1 MAESFIE
8 KRRRELGLDK
18 PAAASNA
25 TPARVPGA
33 QTSPA
38 VAVPTSFV
46 GRRRLELGIDKL
58 SPQQLQT
65 MLPAGSLSVNNSLNT
80 AKSFVDSQITPETR
94 QKVVAA
100 DAAKAAKEAK
110 KSPEQKELEAYRT
123 AGGSRD
129 LPVIGP
135 VLRGLDWLADKTKPA
150 ADVAQSLYT
159 PGGGLTAVNT
169 LTKGTGAVISRALP
183 ALERTTA
190 GRAIQTGLTE
200 AAVGAPLG
208 ASHALAQ
215 TGDLKQAKDE
225 AVFGAATGGALGL
238 VGKALAPAFS
248 RFLQRTKAVAP
259 ELEQAT
265 RDALESSQVPSQ
277 YRSVQTGTLR
287 NASND
292 SYLSHIMGSIRDDV
306 YQQMTP
312 PLENPNELA
321 KWIRPHLGE
330 DVSLNEIRKLSYDD
344 MTQLANEIRSNMSM
358 HDVASRVAKSKGFDL
373 DAAFAGKRPSL
384 KDQVT
389 SDQSRRAYG
398 IYDAPQV
405 KPARS
410 LPREGS
416 VQVSSEPS
424 LPGAPAVAATDD
436 IETLARQYQA
446 ADQALQELDQRYSS
460 GGTPTPEDVQ
470 RMMELQQVKSDLLQR
485 AGRLP
490 EGVKA
495 RVNGGGATGA
505 PPPNV
510 PPAGP
515 SLPGNVRARVASP
528 AGQRSSGPTRAT
540 SKPTK
545 TISRAQLVERI
556 RKNLGVVI
564 DSGRT
569 GYDRSKVLGV
579 FKTQPGVIRTGYAED
594 VETIAHEL
602 GHHLSK
608 KHDLL
613 DRRFEQELL
622 DMMDT
627 QGVHN
632 YRSYPRSEWHEEGVA
647 EFLRT
652 YLSDPQQ
659 ARQLA
664 PNFSAFLDSKLPKN
678 VRKGLRNVQQDV
690 QTWINQ
696 GEYDQAVGM
705 VDFEGGGGK
714 AKGNWNRW
722 YTRFVDDLNPIKI
735 AEKALSGAI
744 GVGKD
749 SIYKMARLSRGVGE
763 QAKMAVTRGIFDSQG
778 NKISDG
784 LQEIVKPL
792 QKIGMSEKDFG
803 TYLAVVHAEDL
814 RKMGKVVPFSEAQ
827 ARAVLQRLGS
837 NPVVQK
843 AQQEI
848 VKYNNALL
856 DLMVDS
862 GLLSPKVVAEM
873 RAKYPNYVPFQRYF
887 DDDAVA
893 GFKNG
898 GYGSSSGFVNVTTP
912 VKRMSEEGSDR
923 SILNPVESMVK
934 NTFLV
939 MNAAAKNKVGLQ
951 LADLAKI
958 DGAGKWVEH
967 VPGASDDAQ
976 HIIFVKVNGDKQAF
990 KIRDPE
996 LYNAMLSLDNES
1008 SNSLLRFLGGMASVL
1023 RGGATLTPEFMIR
1036 NAFRDVAGAMV
1047 NSTKY
1052 GFTPLDF
1059 MKGFMHTVR
1068 KTDVYEKFVNSG
1080 GAMSTMMALD
1090 RDTNREALEAV
1101 FKKSLKDKT
1110 LNVVTSPKE
1119 LAKWLSLYRPVQKT
1133 VDVLRKGAEIS
1144 ELSTKI
1150 GTFNRV
1156 LKKTGDIE
1164 EAAYSARDLM
1174 DFNRA
1179 GSNIRQANKAI
1190 AFLNASIQGTDKMV
1204 RAFKEN
1210 KASFLTRAFTTLA
1223 LPASL
1228 VYFWNK
1234 YQLSEE
1240 DQQAFANIPQW
1251 QKDSF
1256 YVIGVGGGKF
1266 VRIPKPFE
1274 AGMLFATSTERMLQ
1288 WLEAND
1294 PEAFE
1299 EYGRATA
1306 ESVTPPMLFTAL
1318 TPLLEATTNHSFF
1331 RNAPIVPQGEQ
1342 RYEKKDQ
1349 YGIYTSEVAKEL
1361 GQLADKVGLGET
1373 NAASPR
1379 IIDNTLKGYTAGLGQ
1394 YGVDAVDKVIDK
1406 VSGKKKTPEPAKK
1419 LTESPFFRSFFATTS
1434 GGGQVREDFYDAWDK
1449 ISKKKASADRDDQI
1463 LPIDQQRQ
1471 YMRMKA
1477 GYNAI
1482 NKLNKRYKAVRD
1494 SKDID
1499 ADTKRSKMDEL
1510 DAKMNEAAAKALEA
1524 K

>member
-18 PAAASNA
+18 PAANSNA
-25 TPARVPGA
+25 TPERVPGIQA
-33 QTSPA
+33 SPT

-65 MLPAGSLSVNNSLNT
+65 ILPAGSLSVNKSLDT
-80 AKSFVDSQITPETR
+80 AKAFVDSKITATTK
-94 QKVVAA
+94 QKAAEKQQKEEALNRNAYEKWYDKHIGGTWIDRALGGLQTADRAVSNVKAGALDTATIGASQGLGRLALNSLPGGEQNLKPIFDERKDSAGYTVGEIAGYLPPGAAIERGIAAIGKGVGKQFVKSKIGRTAIRGAAAGAA
-100 DAAKAAKEAK
+100 DAAA
-110 KSPEQKELEAYRT
+110 QEL
-123 AGGSRD
+123 G
-129 LPVIGP
+129 
-135 VLRGLDWLADKTKPA
+135 
-150 ADVAQSLYT
+150 DVAFREGKFD
-159 PGGGLTAVNT
+159 PINVAI
-169 LTKGTGAVISRALP
+169 GA
-183 ALERTTA
+183 
-190 GRAIQTGLTE
+190 
-200 AAVGAPLG
+200 GA
-208 ASHALAQ
+208 
-215 TGDLKQAKDE
+215 
-225 AVFGAATGGALGL
+225 GGALGA
-238 VGKALAPAFS
+238 GAEALSGALRSRALNKEVKSFINRVESTDAPSPAGRNVQELPS
-248 RFLQRTKAVAP
+248 SSAQGDAYAANARRWLAIQDEHAAAVD
-259 ELEQAT
+259 Q
-265 RDALESSQVPSQ
+265 Q
-277 YRSVQTGTLR
+277 YQ
-287 NASND
+287 
-292 SYLSHIMGSIRDDV
+292 YLK
-306 YQQMTP
+306 Q
-312 PLENPNELA
+312 
-321 KWIRPHLGE
+321 
-330 DVSLNEIRKLSYDD
+330 
-344 MTQLANEIRSNMSM
+344 
-358 HDVASRVAKSKGFDL
+358 
-373 DAAFAGKRPSL
+373 SL
-384 KDQVT
+384 KDRGGVQQGGLVT
-389 SDQSRRAYG
+389 DPTTGEVTGRYG
-398 IYDAPQV
+398 RTSNNPQWY
-405 KPARS
+405 RDFY
-410 LPREGS
+410 
-416 VQVSSEPS
+416 
-424 LPGAPAVAATDD
+424 AATGRAPTDKD
-436 IETLARQYQA
+436 LRTLAVKQVNEGF
-446 ADQALQELDQRYSS
+446 ADDAVNVPPWKPSQIEDIDGEIASIRGMLDNVTDPAEREALQNVADTLAVS
-460 GGTPTPEDVQ
+460 
-470 RMMELQQVKSDLLQR
+470 R
-485 AGRLP
+485 AQIRNQLP

-495 RVNGGGATGA
+495 RATGGTL
-505 PPPNV
+505 PGTL
-510 PPAGP
+510 PAGRSAATP
-515 SLPGNVRARVASP
+515 NLPGGVRARVAPP
-528 AGQRSSGPTRAT
+528 AGQRSAGPTRAT
-540 SKPTK
+540 SKPK
-545 TISRAQLVERI
+545 ETISRAHLVERI

-569 GYDRSKVLGV
+569 GYNRQQVLGV
-579 FKTQPGVIRTGYAED
+579 FKTQPSVIRTGYAED

-602 GHHLSK
+602 GHSLTKDHK
-608 KHDLL
+608 LL
-613 DRRFEQELL
+613 DPRFEQELL

-696 GEYDQAVGM
+696 GEYEQAKGLL
-705 VDFEGGGGK
+705 DFEGGGGK
-714 AKGNWNRW
+714 PKGSWDRW
-722 YTRFVDDLNPIKI
+722 YTRFVDDLNPIKLV
-735 AEKALSGAI
+735 EKALSGAI
-744 GVGKD
+744 GVGKN

-763 QAKMAVTRGIFDSQG
+763 QAKMAVTRGIFDAQG

-792 QKIGMSEKDFG
+792 QRVGMSEKDFG

-814 RKMGKVVPFSEAQ
+814 RNMGKTVPFSEAQ
-827 ARAVLQRLGS
+827 ARAVLQRWG
-837 NPVVQK
+837 NDPVVQK
-843 AQQEI
+843 AQQGI

-862 GLLSPKVVAEM
+862 GLLAKKAVTEM
-873 RAKYPNYVPFQRYF
+873 RTKYPNYVPFMRYF

-898 GYGSSSGFVNVTTP
+898 GYGSSSGFANVTTP
-912 VKRMSEEGSDR
+912 LKRMSAEGSDR
-923 SILNPVESMVK
+923 TIINPIESMVK
-934 NTFLV
+934 NTFLT

-958 DGAGKWVEH
+958 DGAGAWVEH
-967 VPGASDDAQ
+967 VPGASDPGQ
-976 HIIFVKVNGDKQAF
+976 HIVFVKINGDKQAF

-996 LYNAMLSLDNES
+996 LYNAMLSLDTES
-1008 SNSLLRFLGGMASVL
+1008 VSGIIKFSGAIASVL
-1023 RGGATLTPEFMIR
+1023 RSGATLTPEFMIR

-1059 MKGFMHTVR
+1059 FKGFFHTVT
-1068 KTDVYEKFVNSG
+1068 KSDVYEKFVNSG
-1080 GAMSTMMALD
+1080 GALSTMMALD
-1090 RDTNREALEAV
+1090 RDANREALEAV
-1101 FKKSLKDKT
+1101 FKLSLKDKT
-1110 LNVVTSPKE
+1110 MNVVTSPKE
-1119 LAKWLSLYRPVQKT
+1119 LAKWLSLYRPIQKT
-1133 VDVLRKGAEIS
+1133 VGILRKGSEIS
-1144 ELSTKI
+1144 ELSTKV

-1156 LKKTGDIE
+1156 LKKTGQIE

-1174 DFNRA
+1174 DFGRV
-1179 GSNIRQANKAI
+1179 GSLIKQPNKMI
-1190 AFLNASIQGTDKMV
+1190 AFLNASIQGTDRMA

-1210 KASFLTRAFTTLA
+1210 PASFMTRAFTTLV
-1223 LPASL
+1223 LPASA

-1234 YQLSEE
+1234 YHLSDE
-1240 DQQAFANIPQW
+1240 DRNVFENIPQW

-1256 YVIGVGGGKF
+1256 FVLGVGDGKF

-1299 EYGRATA
+1299 GYGRATA
-1306 ESVTPPMLFTAL
+1306 ESMTPPVLFTSL

-1331 RNAPIVPQGEQ
+1331 RNAPVVPQGEQ

-1349 YGIYTSEVAKEL
+1349 YGIYTSEVAKKL

-1406 VSGKKKTPEPAKK
+1406 VSGKKKTPEPAKQ

-1449 ISKKKASADRDDQI
+1449 ISKKKASADRDDQL

-1494 SKDID
+1494 SKEID
-1499 ADTKRSKMDEL
+1499 AETKRSKMDEL

>member
-33 QTSPA
+33 QASPT
-38 VAVPTSFV
+38 VAAPTSFV

-65 MLPAGSLSVNNSLNT
+65 MLPAGNLSVNNSLDT
-80 AKSFVDSQITPETR
+80 AKAFVGSKITEATKQKAAEKQQKEEALNRNAYEKWYDKHIGGTWIDRALGGLQTADRAVSDVKAGALDTATIGASQGLGRLAINSLPGGEQNLKPIFDERKDSVGYTVGEIAGYLPPG
-94 QKVVAA
+94 AA
-100 DAAKAAKEAK
+100 IERGIAAIGKGVGKRFVKSKIGRTAIRGAAAGAVDAAAQEA
-110 KSPEQKELEAYRT
+110 
-123 AGGSRD
+123 G
-129 LPVIGP
+129 
-135 VLRGLDWLADKTKPA
+135 
-150 ADVAQSLYT
+150 DVAFREGKFD
-159 PGGGLTAVNT
+159 PVNVAI
-169 LTKGTGAVISRALP
+169 GA
-183 ALERTTA
+183 
-190 GRAIQTGLTE
+190 
-200 AAVGAPLG
+200 GA
-208 ASHALAQ
+208 
-215 TGDLKQAKDE
+215 
-225 AVFGAATGGALGL
+225 GGALGAGAEALSGALRSRALNKEVKSFINRVESTDAPSPVGRNVQELPGSSAQGDAYAANARRWLAIQDEHAAAVDQQYQYLKQSLKERGGVQQGGL
-238 VGKALAPAFS
+238 VKDPTTGEVTGRYGRTSNNPQWYRDFYAATGRKPTDKDLRTLAIKQVNEGFADDAVNVPPWKPSQIEDIDGEIASIRGMLDNVTDPAERQALENVADTLAVSRAQIRNQLPEGVRARTTGNAAPAS
-248 RFLQRTKAVAP
+248 AP
-259 ELEQAT
+259 
-265 RDALESSQVPSQ
+265 
-277 YRSVQTGTLR
+277 
-287 NASND
+287 AS
-292 SYLSHIMGSIRDDV
+292 GS
-306 YQQMTP
+306 
-312 PLENPNELA
+312 
-321 KWIRPHLGE
+321 
-330 DVSLNEIRKLSYDD
+330 
-344 MTQLANEIRSNMSM
+344 
-358 HDVASRVAKSKGFDL
+358 
-373 DAAFAGKRPSL
+373 AAA
-384 KDQVT
+384 
-389 SDQSRRAYG
+389 
-398 IYDAPQV
+398 
-405 KPARS
+405 
-410 LPREGS
+410 
-416 VQVSSEPS
+416 PS
-424 LPGAPAVAATDD
+424 LPGGVQARVAAPSG
-436 IETLARQYQA
+436 
-446 ADQALQELDQRYSS
+446 QRS
-460 GGTPTPEDVQ
+460 
-470 RMMELQQVKSDLLQR
+470 
-485 AGRLP
+485 
-490 EGVKA
+490 
-495 RVNGGGATGA
+495 
-505 PPPNV
+505 
-510 PPAGP
+510 AGP
-515 SLPGNVRARVASP
+515 SGSTV
-528 AGQRSSGPTRAT
+528 
-540 SKPTK
+540 KPKK
-545 TISRAQLVERI
+545 TISRAQMVERI
-556 RKNLGVVI
+556 RQNMGVTI

-569 GYDRSKVLGV
+569 GKSRQQVLGIY
-579 FKTQPGVIRTGYAED
+579 KIQPEVIRTGYAED

-608 KHDLL
+608 KHALL

-632 YRSYPRSEWHEEGVA
+632 YRSYPRNVWHEEGIA

-652 YLSDPQQ
+652 YLTDPDQ
-659 ARQLA
+659 ARQLS
-664 PNFSAFLDSKLPKN
+664 PRFSEFLESQLPKN
-678 VRKGLRNVQQDV
+678 VRKGLGNVQQDV

-696 GEYDQAVGM
+696 GEYEQAKGLL
-705 VDFEGGGGK
+705 DFDGGGGK
-714 AKGNWNRW
+714 PKGSWDRW

-735 AEKALSGAI
+735 AEKALSGAV

-763 QAKMAVTRGIFDSQG
+763 QAKMAVTRGIFSPSG
-778 NKISDG
+778 RKMSDG
-784 LQEIVKPL
+784 LQQIVKPL

-803 TYLAVVHAEDL
+803 TYLAVIHAEDL
-814 RKMGKVVPFSEAQ
+814 KNVHKKEIPFSDAQ
-827 ARAVLQRLGS
+827 IRAVKQRWGN

-862 GLLSPKVVAEM
+862 GLLPSKAVTEM
-873 RAKYPNYVPFQRYF
+873 RTKYPNYVPFMRYF

-898 GYGSSSGFVNVTTP
+898 GYGSSSGFANVTTP
-912 VKRMSEEGSDR
+912 VKRMSGEGSDR
-923 SILNPVESMVK
+923 TIINPIESMVQ
-934 NTFLV
+934 NTFLT

-951 LADLAKI
+951 LAELAKI

-967 VPGASDDAQ
+967 VPGASDPGQ
-976 HIIFVKVNGDKQAF
+976 HIVFVKINGDKQAF

-1008 SNSLLRFLGGMASVL
+1008 SNSLLRFLGGMASAL

-1059 MKGFMHTVR
+1059 LRGFMHTV
-1068 KTDVYEKFVNSG
+1068 KKSDVYEKFVNSG

-1144 ELSTKI
+1144 ELSTKV
-1150 GTFNRV
+1150 GAFNRV
-1156 LKKTGDIE
+1156 LKKTGSVE

-1190 AFLNASIQGTDKMV
+1190 AFLNASIQGTDKMA
-1204 RAFKEN
+1204 RAFKDN
-1210 KASFLTRAFTTLA
+1210 PASFLVRAFTTLA

-1228 VYFWNK
+1228 IY
-1234 YQLSEE
+1234 LSNRYLLSDE
-1240 DQQAFANIPQW
+1240 DKMAYENIPQW

-1256 YVIGVGGGKF
+1256 FVLGVGGGKF

-1299 EYGRATA
+1299 GYGRATA
-1306 ESVTPPMLFTAL
+1306 ESLTPPMLFTAL

-1406 VSGKKKTPEPAKK
+1406 VSGKKKTPEPAKQ

-1499 ADTKRSKMDEL
+1499 AETKRSKMDEL

>member
-18 PAAASNA
+18 P
-25 TPARVPGA
+25 TGPPTGTVVRVPGVQLSSA
-33 QTSPA
+33 ASSM
-38 VAVPTSFV
+38 SFV
-46 GRRRLELGIDKL
+46 ERRRLELGIDKL
-58 SPQQLQT
+58 SPQQLQG
-65 MLPAGSLSVNNSLNT
+65 MLPSGSQSVNKSLDT
-80 AKSFVDSQITPETR
+80 AKAFVDSQVTPAHRASIAATEAEKK
-94 QKVVAA
+94 QKDEALNRNFYEKWYDKHIGGTWIDKALGGLQKADRAVSDVKAGALDTATIGATQGLGRLAIKATPGGEQNLQPIYDEQRDRAGYKVGEIAGYLPPGAAIERGIAAVGKGVGKQVIKGKIGRTAIRGAAAGAA
-100 DAAKAAKEAK
+100 DAAA
-110 KSPEQKELEAYRT
+110 QELGDVAFREGKFDPVNVAIGGA
-123 AGGSRD
+123 AGGT
-129 LPVIGP
+129 LGAGGEALVGA
-135 VLRGLDWLADKTKPA
+135 LRNR
-150 ADVAQSLYT
+150 SLNKEIKSFIDR
-159 PGGGLTAVNT
+159 V
-169 LTKGTGAVISRALP
+169 
-183 ALERTTA
+183 ETTDAPSPA
-190 GRAIQTGLTE
+190 GRIVQELPGNSAQGDSYAANAQRWFGIQDE
-200 AAVGAPLG
+200 HAAAVD
-208 ASHALAQ
+208 Q
-215 TGDLKQAKDE
+215 QYQYLKQ
-225 AVFGAATGGALGL
+225 
-238 VGKALAPAFS
+238 
-248 RFLQRTKAVAP
+248 
-259 ELEQAT
+259 
-265 RDALESSQVPSQ
+265 
-277 YRSVQTGTLR
+277 
-287 NASND
+287 
-292 SYLSHIMGSIRDDV
+292 
-306 YQQMTP
+306 
-312 PLENPNELA
+312 
-321 KWIRPHLGE
+321 
-330 DVSLNEIRKLSYDD
+330 
-344 MTQLANEIRSNMSM
+344 
-358 HDVASRVAKSKGFDL
+358 
-373 DAAFAGKRPSL
+373 SL
-384 KDQVT
+384 KDRGGVQQGGLVT
-389 SDQSRRAYG
+389 DPTTGEVTGRYGRTSNNPQWYRDFYASTGRAPT
-398 IYDAPQV
+398 D
-405 KPARS
+405 KDLRS
-410 LPREGS
+410 LAVKQVNEGFADDAVDVPPWKPSQIEDIDSEIASIRGMLDSVTDPAEREAL
-416 VQVSSEPS
+416 EN
-424 LPGAPAVAATDD
+424 VAD
-436 IETLARQYQA
+436 TLAV
-446 ADQALQELDQRYSS
+446 S
-460 GGTPTPEDVQ
+460 
-470 RMMELQQVKSDLLQR
+470 R
-485 AGRLP
+485 AQIRNQLP

-495 RVNGGGATGA
+495 RAAGDVVPEA
-505 PPPNV
+505 P
-510 PPAGP
+510 AASGSAALP
-515 SLPGNVRARVASP
+515 SLPGSVRGRIAPP
-528 AGQRSSGPTRAT
+528 AGQRSAGPTRAT

-569 GYDRSKVLGV
+569 GYDRNKVLGV

-602 GHHLSK
+602 GHSLTKDHK
-608 KHDLL
+608 LL
-613 DRRFEQELL
+613 DPQYERELL

-627 QGVHN
+627 QNVHD
-632 YRSYPRSEWHEEGVA
+632 YKAYPRGEWHEEGIA
-647 EFLRT
+647 EYLRT
-652 YLSDPQQ
+652 YLTDPQQ

-664 PNFSAFLDSKLPKN
+664 PRFSEFLDSKLPKN
-678 VRKGLRNVQQDV
+678 VVKGLRNVQQDV

-696 GEYDQAVGM
+696 GEYEQAKGLL
-705 VDFEGGGGK
+705 DFEGGGGK
-714 AKGNWNRW
+714 PKGNWDRW
-722 YTRFVDDLNPIKI
+722 YTRFVDDLNPIKL

-744 GVGKD
+744 GVGQD

-778 NKISDG
+778 NKLSDG
-784 LQEIVKPL
+784 LQEIIKPL

-814 RKMGKVVPFSEAQ
+814 RKMGKTVPFSDQ
-827 ARAVLQRLGS
+827 QSLAVRMRWGN
-837 NPVVQK
+837 NPVVLK
-843 AQQEI
+843 AQQGI
-848 VKYNNALL
+848 VQYNNALL
-856 DLMVDS
+856 DLMVDA
-862 GLLSPKVVAEM
+862 GLLAKKAVTEM
-873 RAKYPNYVPFQRYF
+873 RAKYPNYVPFMRYF
-887 DDDAVA
+887 DDDAIA

-898 GYGSSSGFVNVTTP
+898 GYGSSSGFANVTTP
-912 VKRMSEEGSDR
+912 VKRMSAEGSDR
-923 SILNPVESMVK
+923 TIINPIESMVK
-934 NTFLV
+934 NTFLT

-958 DGAGKWVEH
+958 DGAGAWVEH
-967 VPGASDDAQ
+967 VPGASDPGQ
-976 HIIFVKVNGDKQAF
+976 HIVFVKINGDKQAF

-1036 NAFRDVAGAMV
+1036 NVFRDVVGAMV

-1059 MKGFMHTVR
+1059 FKGFFHTVT
-1068 KTDVYEKFVNSG
+1068 KSDVYEKFVNSG

-1101 FKKSLKDKT
+1101 FKLSLKDKA

-1119 LAKWLSLYRPVQKT
+1119 LAKWMSLYRPVQKT

-1156 LKKTGDIE
+1156 LSKTGSIE
-1164 EAAYSARDLM
+1164 EAAFSARDLM

-1190 AFLNASIQGTDKMV
+1190 AFLNASIQGTDRMA

-1210 KASFLTRAFTTLA
+1210 PEGFFTRAFTTLV

-1228 VYFWNK
+1228 VY
-1234 YQLSEE
+1234 LSNRYLLSDE
-1240 DQQAFANIPQW
+1240 DKKTYENIPQW

-1256 YVIGVGGGKF
+1256 FVLGVGDGKF

-1294 PEAFE
+1294 PKAFE
-1299 EYGRATA
+1299 GYGRATA
-1306 ESVTPPMLFTAL
+1306 ESMTPPMLFTAL

-1349 YGIYTSEVAKEL
+1349 YGIYTSEVAKGL

-1419 LTESPFFRSFFATTS
+1419 LTESPFFRSFFATTA
-1434 GGGQVREDFYDAWDK
+1434 GGGQVREEFYDAWDK
-1449 ISKKKASADRDDQI
+1449 ISKAKASADRDEAL
-1463 LPIDQQRQ
+1463 LPIDKQRQ
-1471 YMRMKA
+1471 YMRLKA
-1477 GYNAI
+1477 AYNAI
-1482 NKLNKRYKAVRD
+1482 NKINKQYKTIRD
-1494 SKDID
+1494 AKDID